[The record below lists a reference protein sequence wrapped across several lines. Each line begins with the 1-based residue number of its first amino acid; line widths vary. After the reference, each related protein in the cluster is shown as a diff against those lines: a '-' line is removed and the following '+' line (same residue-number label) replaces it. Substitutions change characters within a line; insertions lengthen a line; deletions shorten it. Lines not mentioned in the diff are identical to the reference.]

1 MRAVVIVN
9 PVCGRRSRHAE
20 TAAERLELVRRM
32 LPVGSG
38 LAHEPVDIHLT
49 SRRGHGAELARAAVA
64 QGADVV
70 VAWGGD
76 GTVNEI
82 AGPLIGTRTAIGIVP
97 AGSGNGL
104 ARGLGLPVDR
114 SKALRLALVGPVG
127 AVDTAMMGDRHFLN
141 IGGIGFDAVVALS
154 FDQRGKRGVASYV
167 RSTVTEVWSYQA
179 ERYRIQLDGGPVM
192 RGAYQMVAF
201 ANAREYGNRLVL
213 APDADP
219 RDGRLNAVIVDAGPA
234 LRQLW
239 RARRLAFPSTRPA
252 EGVHRVRVERATISA
267 DRLQCHVDGEPFE
280 ASGTIEVTV
289 RPATLLVRG
298 APVPDHRASTAADE
312 QR

>member
-1 MRAVVIVN
+1 MRVVVIVN
-9 PVCGRRSRHAE
+9 PESGRRGRHAE
-20 TAAERLELVRRM
+20 TAADRLELVRRM
-32 LPVGSG
+32 LRDGADPGHDT
-38 LAHEPVDIHLT
+38 ADIQLT
-49 SRRGHGAELARAAVA
+49 RSRGHGAELARAAVA

-76 GTVNEI
+76 GTANEI
-82 AGPLIGTRTAIGIVP
+82 AGPLIGTRTALGIVP

-114 SKALRLALVGPVG
+114 SKALRLALAGPVG
-127 AVDTAMMGDRHFLN
+127 AIDTAMMGARHFLN

-154 FDQRGKRGVASYV
+154 FDRRGKRGLTSYV
-167 RSTVTEVWSYQA
+167 RNTFTEVWSYRPA
-179 ERYRIQLDGGPVM
+179 RYRIELDDGPAM
-192 RGAYQMVAF
+192 HGTYQMVSF

-213 APDADP
+213 APDANP
-219 RDGRLNAVIVDAGPA
+219 RDGRLNAVIVDAGAA

-252 EGVHRVRVERATISA
+252 EGVHRVSVQRATISA
-267 DRLQCHVDGEPFE
+267 DRMQCHVDGEPFE
-280 ASGTIEVTV
+280 ATGTLEVTI

-298 APVPDHRASTAADE
+298 LAPRDRL
-312 QR
+312 RLL